1 MIKGDRELKDAER
14 VEADPSVR
22 EVSYEM
28 DADKALNDAA
38 ESLLMLAGEGLIAGP
53 ERRDESRHGRR
64 VPRSERVAVLN
75 CNFLK
80 PRNESLKIHRPEHGS
95 VLSSGSATKTPG
107 SRGALEIRELKILPR
122 RSSETLSTSRR

>member
-1 MIKGDRELKDAER
+1 LEATITVTELRDDEFDENDQGDRELKDAER

-53 ERRDESRHGRR
+53 NAETNLDMDAVFRDQ
-64 VPRSERVAVLN
+64 
-75 CNFLK
+75 
-80 PRNESLKIHRPEHGS
+80 
-95 VLSSGSATKTPG
+95 
-107 SRGALEIRELKILPR
+107 GAR
-122 RSSETLSTSRR
+122 RSSKL